1 MDELEELIECAE
13 REDNLVDVNPF
24 ITAIRIDYG
33 PRESARVFSEWC
45 RKRGIRT
52 GKV

>member
-1 MDELEELIECAE
+1 MDSLDTLIECAE

-33 PRESARVFSEWC
+33 PRESARVFSERC

-52 GKV
+52 CIV